1 MHCRGKD
8 ADCVA
13 ALSSDARIP
22 DICSA
27 PHPSRALSPTQNL
40 LRVCGCG
47 KAEVLS
53 PRLFLHEK
61 TRCKHASR
69 FLWRRHPDLN
79 WGMRVLHTSA
89 LPAQFFSAADCVAAL
104 SSYALIP
111 DVCSAPHPSRAL
123 SPTQNLLR
131 FCGCGKAEVLS
142 PRLFLHEK
150 TRCKHASRFLW
161 RRHPDLNWGIKV
173 LQTSALPLG
182 YVAITLA
189 G

>member
-1 MHCRGKD
+1 MLT
-8 ADCVA
+8 
-13 ALSSDARIP
+13 ALLLSLRMLAYLTYAPLLILPEPCHRRKIFCASVVVIRHRSSLHG
-22 DICSA
+22 CSYM
-27 PHPSRALSPTQNL
+27 
-40 LRVCGCG
+40 
-47 KAEVLS
+47 K
-53 PRLFLHEK
+53 K
-61 TRCKHASR
+61 TRCKHTSR

-104 SSYALIP
+104 SSDALIP

-182 YVAITLA
+182 YVAITLV

>member
-13 ALSSDARIP
+13 ALSSD
-22 DICSA
+22 
-27 PHPSRALSPTQNL
+27 
-40 LRVCGCG
+40 
-47 KAEVLS
+47 
-53 PRLFLHEK
+53 
-61 TRCKHASR
+61 
-69 FLWRRHPDLN
+69 
-79 WGMRVLHTSA
+79 
-89 LPAQFFSAADCVAAL
+89 
-104 SSYALIP
+104 ALIP